1 MKIAEVKAG
10 LLAKMQTI
18 FPESKW
24 KYYGMDVVEGYDR
37 PCFFTQIKL
46 VDSSPSN
53 YNSRNMQATFYITAM
68 QESIDEAGALDLI
81 QKLQDL
87 FGLAVKIGDR
97 AVHVINMEYD
107 FIGTDRNIPEI
118 SFDLEWGSQISHTEN
133 LPLMESATINQ
144 NMED

>member
-1 MKIAEVKAG
+1 MTIAEVKAG

-24 KYYGMDVVEGYDR
+24 KYYGMDVVEGFER
-37 PCFFTQIKL
+37 PCFFTQLKL

-53 YNSRNMQATFYITAM
+53 FNSRNIQATFYINVM
-68 QESIDEAGALDLI
+68 QKSIDEADALDLI
-81 QKLQDL
+81 QRLQDL
-87 FGLAVKIGDR
+87 FGLAVRIGDR
-97 AVHVINMEYD
+97 AVHVTNMDYD

-118 SFDLEWGSQISHTEN
+118 SFDLEWGAEISHKEN
-133 LPLMESATINQ
+133 LPLMESAEIKQ